1 MDKDSACFPLIPAST
16 VRAARTL
23 YGRGNVY
30 LRLGDRL
37 NELLLKFDPRM
48 IAMQLGGDSAL
59 LLSLLTIIQY
69 VEKLT
74 DVELAASIQQRM
86 DLRYAV
92 HLATPSPRLD
102 PHALCVF
109 RSRLLANPEGRC
121 LFQEIV
127 QSIYPEIKTNLTQ
140 DVPAVEDVLDSI
152 CENVIR
158 GWLMES
164 MLSSMEALSANHFNW
179 LRRIALPHW
188 YQRYHRSIVVTDL
201 VHSIGKQELTREEI
215 LGDIQHLLYEIHGS
229 NSHDILEMHEIRDLS
244 WTWEQLTFSK
254 SKTDC
259 DHCIKKH
266 HGKEELH

>member
-109 RSRLLANPEGRC
+109 RSRLLANPEVRC

-140 DVPAVEDVLDSI
+140 EVPAVEDVLDSI
-152 CENVIR
+152 CENEIR
-158 GWLMES
+158 GWLMEA
-164 MLSSMEALSANHFNW
+164 MLGSMEALSANHFNW

-188 YQRYHRSIVVTDL
+188 YQRYHRSIVVSDATDL
-201 VHSIGKQELTREEI
+201 FGTRELTQEDVQR
-215 LGDIQHLLYEIHGS
+215 DIEHLLHEIHQS
-229 NSHDILEMHEIRDLS
+229 NSQDIIEMRETKKLKSI
-244 WTWEQLTFSK
+244 WTQLTNAASTK
-254 SKTDC
+254 NC
-259 DHCIKKH
+259 HQCILTIH
-266 HGKEELH
+266 